1 MKLDVALLCDAA
13 TVREGLL
20 HVLGGGVTKLSR
32 PDYPAPLGVQLAVRV
47 TGEWSEASGTHKLE
61 VALVDAD
68 SEQVALFGAD
78 LTFQQD
84 PEPDRELPFSGA
96 FVVPVQA
103 VPLPAPDVYRFIV
116 RLDGAEAAVVPF
128 RAELPPLAGTT
139 RASASSPGIPW
150 A

>member
-96 FVVPVQA
+96 FVVP
-103 VPLPAPDVYRFIV
+103 
-116 RLDGAEAAVVPF
+116 
-128 RAELPPLAGTT
+128 
-139 RASASSPGIPW
+139 
-150 A
+150 